1 MPRIPADR
9 IESIK
14 RDVWIRAV
22 LEARGCAFVKH
33 GPDWACSCPLG
44 THADSSPSFVVSE
57 RKHLW
62 RCHGCGQGGDVVA
75 LVQRLNGVSFRHA
88 VELLAAGLPGLPA
101 APLAGAAG
109 SGSGS
114 AAPLPAVSTRRLL
127 PCPLEA
133 GADDARLADQVVGYY
148 HQRLMEP
155 GNAGLAYLA
164 RRGLGDL
171 DFLRRFAFGFA
182 DRSLGLRLP
191 AKNRA
196 EGARLRSRL
205 ESLGWFRASGHEH
218 LAGSI
223 VVPIHGGAE
232 SGNAAGTVVGAYGRK
247 ILDNLRAG
255 TPAHLYLSGTHR
267 GVWNHGP
274 DLIDADGAVVV
285 CEALLDAASVWVAG
299 HRAVTAAYGV
309 YGWTDDHDAALRAGR
324 ARSVFIAF
332 DADAAGDAGAAALS
346 ERLISRGLSVF
357 RVNWPAGLNDANA
370 VLTDRAHG
378 GPAIIDALRT
388 ATWLGGAPRVI
399 VPALPSAFVDA
410 VHSGEDENGDSDAT
424 VPALAAADPV
434 AVVVALP
441 GAAADAVS
449 LEQLTPF
456 SSSPLTNGLP
466 HAVTPAPVLLSVPK
480 PVPAP
485 APALPPGVSVADH
498 GADVLVSV
506 GTRAYRVRGLDR
518 ARDDALRVNLR
529 LVVRVAGPG
538 AGRSGGAK
546 SAAMQPVDRVHVDTI
561 DLYQARQRAAF
572 AAAAAAEIGMSVD
585 VLRDDLGAVLLAV
598 EVVMHQRASAA
609 AATTATGGNAGKA
622 GGTTGSGASADPTA
636 PTMTA
641 DEEAAARAL
650 LMAPDVLDQIAA
662 DLGRCGLVG
671 EERNKRAAMLACVSR
686 LTDQPLAVLVQS
698 TSAAGKTTLM
708 DAVLSFLPDSAVRRY
723 SAMSGK
729 SAFYLGSTPI
739 KHRVLAI
746 AEEEGARRASYAL
759 KLLQSDGKLTMAAT
773 GKDPESGRLVTHDY
787 TVEGP
792 VMLFLTTTAIDL
804 DPELVNRCLVL
815 AVDESPEQTAA
826 IHAAQRD
833 ARTLAG
839 LAKAAER
846 AAIRRRHQHA
856 QTLLR

>member
-1 MPRIPADR
+1 MPRIPTDR

-14 RDVWIRAV
+14 RDVSIRSV
-22 LEARGCAFVKH
+22 LEARGCVFVKH

-57 RKHLW
+57 RKNVW
-62 RCHGCGQGGDVVA
+62 RCHGCGQGGDVLA

-101 APLAGAAG
+101 APVAGAG
-109 SGSGS
+109 GGGGS
-114 AAPLPAVSTRRLL
+114 AAPIPAVSTRRLL

-155 GNAGLAYLA
+155 GNAGLAYLS
-164 RRGLGDL
+164 RRGLGDV
-171 DFLRRFAFGFA
+171 DFVRRFAFGFA
-182 DRSLGLRLP
+182 DRTLGLRLP

-196 EGARLRSRL
+196 EGARLRARL
-205 ESLGWFRASGHEH
+205 ETLGWFRASGHEH

-232 SGNAAGTVVGAYGRK
+232 SGEAAGTVVGAYGRK
-247 ILDNLRAG
+247 ILDNLRVG
-255 TPAHLYLSGTHR
+255 TPPHLYLSGTHR

-274 DLIDADGAVVV
+274 DLIDTDGAVVV

-309 YGWTDDHDAALRAGR
+309 HGWTDDHDAALRLGR

-370 VLTDRAHG
+370 VLMDRVHG

-399 VPALPSAFVDA
+399 VPALPPAFIDA
-410 VHSGEDENGDSDAT
+410 VQGGEEERDGGDAVSTESAAA
-424 VPALAAADPV
+424 VPAPALAAAD
-434 AVVVALP
+434 
-441 GAAADAVS
+441 AVS
-449 LEQLTPF
+449 REHSVPF
-456 SSSPLTNGLP
+456 SSSPLTSGLP
-466 HAVTPAPVLLSVPK
+466 HAVTP
-480 PVPAP
+480 VPAP
-485 APALPPGVSVADH
+485 APAPAPMLPPGVTVADH
-498 GADVLVSV
+498 GADVLVGV

-518 ARDDALRVNLR
+518 ARADALRVNLR

-538 AGRSGGAK
+538 GD
-546 SAAMQPVDRVHVDTI
+546 AAQPVDRVHVDTI
-561 DLYQARQRAAF
+561 DLYQARQRSAF
-572 AAAAAAEIGMSVD
+572 AAAAAAEIGMGVD
-585 VLRDDLGAVLLAV
+585 VLRDDLGAVLLAA
-598 EVVMHQRASAA
+598 EVVMHQRTSVAALSAA
-609 AATTATGGNAGKA
+609 AAPGPA
-622 GGTTGSGASADPTA
+622 ADATA
-636 PTMTA
+636 PAMTA

-650 LMAPDVLDQIAA
+650 LMSPDVLDQITA

-671 EERNKRAAMLACVSR
+671 EDRNKRAAMLACVSR

-708 DAVLSFLPDSAVRRY
+708 DAVLSFLPESAVRRY

-729 SAFYLGSTPI
+729 SAFYLGSTPYSADI
-739 KHRVLAI
+739 P
-746 AEEEGARRASYAL
+746 
-759 KLLQSDGKLTMAAT
+759 GKMICSN
-773 GKDPESGRLVTHDY
+773 E
-787 TVEGP
+787 
-792 VMLFLTTTAIDL
+792 
-804 DPELVNRCLVL
+804 
-815 AVDESPEQTAA
+815 
-826 IHAAQRD
+826 
-833 ARTLAG
+833 
-839 LAKAAER
+839 
-846 AAIRRRHQHA
+846 
-856 QTLLR
+856 